1 VFSKGGFLNRLLV
14 HSCNVQNSPKDWAA
28 TSSEMRGAS
37 LVMQDSSLEK
47 AFLMTEICLVYKE
60 DACVME
66 IFMKLLSKLLNFP
79 HKSLE
84 L

>member
-1 VFSKGGFLNRLLV
+1 
-14 HSCNVQNSPKDWAA
+14 
-28 TSSEMRGAS
+28 
-37 LVMQDSSLEK
+37 MQDSSLEK